1 VKEELQQQLLN
12 ELVMES
18 LEGLD
23 AFDQEILAFER
34 GEQNAETWNN
44 AFRIIH
50 TIKGSS
56 GCIGFGK
63 IESVAHA
70 GESFLTVL
78 RDGRLAPNS
87 NIASTLLRYSDAL
100 RDMMHSI
107 EQEGNEGT
115 EDRSELVRDLQAL
128 HAGVGAATRPESFG
142 FFEAEPGVPAL
153 ETPEARPEPAPVAPA
168 TTSGEAVPA
177 APKTLGDSEGVS
189 KPSSVDSAIRVDVG
203 QIDRLMNLVGELVLA
218 RNQIVQSTAQQ
229 ADPALLTAVQRV
241 NLITSELQES
251 VMKTRMQPIG
261 NIWSKFPRIVRDLCH
276 ELDKDVALIMEG
288 NDTELDRTIIEAI
301 KDPMTHLVRNAMDHG
316 IEHPEQRTALGKA
329 RQGRLILRAFHE
341 GGQVNIEISDDGKG
355 IDAERVLQKAVQ
367 RGLVGQEQG
376 SRMSHREKLNLIF
389 LPGVSTAETVTN
401 VSGRGVGMDVV
412 RTNIEK
418 IGGNVDLHSE
428 AGKGATVRIKI
439 PLTLA
444 IIPALIVNCGGDRYA
459 IPAASLVELVRI
471 EGDQVEK
478 SVEHIHDAPVYR
490 LRGNLLPLVHL
501 AGQLNLTALR
511 RPDEALFLIVLQA
524 EGRQFGLVV
533 DAIQDTEEIVVKPLA
548 KEMKGLGVYAG
559 ATIMGDGKVAL
570 ILDVL
575 GLARRASL
583 LDENGRQQAAG
594 TIGASGRAAD
604 DRNESRSLLLA
615 RVGRNR
621 IAIPL
626 SCIARLEEISP
637 RKIECAGKIEVI
649 QYRGRIMT
657 VVRLSSVLGI
667 ESKLQTTDLEGEERL
682 LPLIVCALETNN
694 LGVIVD
700 AIEDIVEERIQVEI
714 REGQRGI
721 LGSAIV
727 QQRVTDLLDIKE
739 LARMAA

>member
-1 VKEELQQQLLN
+1 MKEELQRQLLT
-12 ELVMES
+12 ELVVES

-23 AFDQEILAFER
+23 AFDGEMLALER
-34 GEQNAETWNN
+34 GEQNSETWNN

-56 GCIGFGK
+56 GCVGFSK
-63 IESVAHA
+63 VESVAHA
-70 GESFLTVL
+70 GESLLAVL
-78 RDGRLAPNS
+78 RDGGLAPDS
-87 NIASTLLRYSDAL
+87 NIASSLLRYSDAL
-100 RDMMHSI
+100 REMMRSI
-107 EQEGNEGT
+107 EQDGT
-115 EDRSELVRDLQAL
+115 EGSTDHSQLVRDLQSL
-128 HAGVGAATRPESFG
+128 HAGITGASPLDNSFG
-142 FFEAEPGVPAL
+142 FFDAEPEVVELPVEPVPAI
-153 ETPEARPEPAPVAPA
+153 ETVREAAIAPVAPK
-168 TTSGEAVPA
+168 SSA
-177 APKTLGDSEGVS
+177 ADA
-189 KPSSVDSAIRVDVG
+189 AIRVDVG

-218 RNQIVQSTAQQ
+218 RNQIVQSTGQS
-229 ADPALLTAVQRV
+229 ADPALFAAVQRV

-261 NIWSKFPRIVRDLCH
+261 NIWTKFPRIIRDLCH
-276 ELDKDVALIMEG
+276 ELGKDVALVMQG
-288 NDTELDRTIIEAI
+288 NETELDRTIIEAI
-301 KDPMTHLVRNAMDHG
+301 KDPMTHIIRNAIDHG
-316 IEHPEQRTALGKA
+316 IESPEQRVISGKSP
-329 RQGRLILRAFHE
+329 QGRVSLRAFHE

-355 IDAERVLQKAVQ
+355 INADRVLQKAVQ
-367 RGLVGQEQG
+367 KGLISPEQG
-376 SRMSHREKLNLIF
+376 SRLSHREMLALIF
-389 LPGVSTAETVTN
+389 LPGLSTADTVTN

-412 RTNIEK
+412 KTNIEK
-418 IGGNVDLHSE
+418 IGGKVDLHSE
-428 AGKGATVRIKI
+428 PGKGAIIRIKI

-444 IIPALIVNCGGDRYA
+444 IIPALIVTCGGDRYA

-478 SVEHIHDAPVYR
+478 AVEHIHEAPVYR

-501 AGQLNLTALR
+501 AGQLGLIALR

-533 DAIQDTEEIVVKPLA
+533 DGINDTEEIVVKPLG

-570 ILDVL
+570 ILDVT
-575 GLARRASL
+575 GLARSASL
-583 LDENGRQQAAG
+583 LDEGARHAVGDPAG
-594 TIGASGRAAD
+594 TDESAD
-604 DRNESRSLLLA
+604 RGNETRSLLLA

-626 SCIARLEEISP
+626 SCVARLEEIAP
-637 RKIECAGKIEVI
+637 EKIESAGKIEVI

-657 VVRLSSVLGI
+657 IVRLAHVLGI
-667 ESKLQTTDLEGEERL
+667 ESSPAPLEAGDREQL
-682 LPLIVCALETNN
+682 LSLIVCALEKSN

-700 AIEDIVEERIQVEI
+700 SIEDIVEEKIQVEL

-721 LGSAIV
+721 LGSAVV
-727 QQRVTDLLDIKE
+727 QQRVTDLLDVKE